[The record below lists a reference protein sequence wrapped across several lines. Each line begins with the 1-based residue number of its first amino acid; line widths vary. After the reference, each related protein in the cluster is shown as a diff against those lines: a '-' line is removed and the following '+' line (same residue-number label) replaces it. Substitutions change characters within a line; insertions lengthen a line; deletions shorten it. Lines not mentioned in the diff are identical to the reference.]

1 MRNHHAQ
8 GVVTWRVV
16 LFALV
21 VGTLCPTAALAQ
33 QSEIEQL
40 RSELATLK
48 KEMARIEA
56 LLRQI
61 ESRSTPEGA
70 NAPSP
75 SAPAATPSVAAQ
87 AAPAMNTPPA
97 LPESQ
102 PAAYIKMAPRF
113 DVLMQVRADAYH
125 DAAKIG
131 TFRLRKAEV
140 GIKGHIA
147 RGADYSIEIDP
158 VRPSDPFRRTYIR
171 LMPHNRVHIKL
182 GLEKAPLGLDELTS
196 TAQLPF
202 VDRSEVN
209 DRFSAAEEL
218 GIHVESR
225 WSRWMWQLSVTN
237 GGRRLLTDDN
247 ENKAVT
253 GRVVWAP
260 QPWLSLGLAS
270 MQGQAGTERRDRDRY
285 NVEAKLGSNLSGLQA
300 EFYRASDGDVRSSA
314 FYTAAF
320 WAFATERA
328 WLTHVQPVFRY
339 EHIDRSDRSRGDELR
354 PFTSGVSV
362 LFHEHQSKLQFNYL
376 WDVHTKGRKNELRAQ
391 YQVEF

>member
-1 MRNHHAQ
+1 M
-8 GVVTWRVV
+8 WRMAVSAV
-16 LFALV
+16 M
-21 VGTLCPTAALAQ
+21 VGTLCSTAALAQ
-33 QSEIEQL
+33 QPEIEQL

-70 NAPSP
+70 NTPSP
-75 SAPAATPSVAAQ
+75 SASPATPSVAAQ

-97 LPESQ
+97 LPAQ
-102 PAAYIKMAPRF
+102 PADYIKMAPRF
-113 DVLMQVRADAYH
+113 DVLMQVRADAYG

-131 TFRLRKAEV
+131 TFRLRKAEI
-140 GIKGHIA
+140 GIKGHISK
-147 RGADYSIEIDP
+147 GADYSIELDP
-158 VRPSDPFRRTYIR
+158 VRPSDPFRRTYLR

-182 GLEKAPLGLDELTS
+182 GLEKAPLGLEELTS
-196 TAQLPF
+196 SAQISF
-202 VDRSEVN
+202 IDRSEVS

-225 WSRWMWQLSVTN
+225 WSRWLWQLSLTN
-237 GGRRLLTDDN
+237 GGRRLLMDDN

-253 GRVVWAP
+253 GRLVWAP
-260 QPWLSLGLAS
+260 QSWLSLGLAS
-270 MQGQAGTERRDRDRY
+270 MQGQAGQESRDRDRY

-339 EHIDRSDRSRGDELR
+339 EHIDRSDRSRADELR
-354 PFTSGVSV
+354 LFTSGVSV